1 MTTTQR
7 NLNEMVKQNLSIN
20 GSAKFATPV
29 TVTIQ
34 SWNGYENADREVE
47 INEVLRMGKAG
58 VVHFTD
64 QFTFLRVSELSD
76 TACKALIEALQAN
89 TKKYILLE
97 DRDFGRQMGP
107 TFFALKDAIA
117 YANILEKRGIRV
129 QMWRDKNDGTHS
141 RVIYK

>member
-20 GSAKFATPV
+20 GSAKFATQV

-97 DRDFGRQMGP
+97 DRDFGRQMGT
-107 TFFALKDAIA
+107 TFFSLKDAIKH
-117 YANILEKRGIRV
+117 ANYLESKGVKV
-129 QMWRDKNDGTHS
+129 QMWRVMADGTQA